1 MELNI
6 PKAALPTPTPG
17 IHQHAE
23 NPTTTRISN
32 LNCDSGRVVQRP
44 PPPPPNALHSEDSN
58 SSSNMVIDE
67 SCNTNH
73 LLPPSSQ
80 PPAAAAE
87 TDTKPATSIHANP
100 IIVEQPQAMNSQLEP
115 DLPPDRPPP
124 EMAEED
130 SAVKLVPPLRLVV
143 PKFKLRVPKEFQ
155 KSVDDA
161 LSSSESE
168 EAEDEEECGG
178 EEDFDKSS
186 DNPNDSTATIESNA
200 DANEQPT
207 AIFNETTPAN
217 SQDRDIERNSATE
230 SATEAGNSQD
240 DVTYESG
247 RESKTP
253 NRTLSQDDDDSLDE
267 PNSNLVRIMQE
278 IERTKKD
285 IKRTKKTSFRNNN
298 NNNNQNKQF
307 AEPRQPTLSQCSIRT
322 ADHNWSPTP
331 PASPNSRWFTPRR
344 STVSQSDDT
353 LHQRLARSEESLLHL
368 PTTSQSEAEDI
379 PAPVVL
385 SAPTSD
391 LSVSPAKSHVTQ
403 ERRDTIGSD
412 MMDIDETIT
421 AQPTQTIYGYVIFW
435 VFFRG
440 GYRRNN
446 SVVVLIKL

>member
-1 MELNI
+1 MDLNI
-6 PKAALPTPTPG
+6 PKAALATPTPG
-17 IHQHAE
+17 IHQPAE

-58 SSSNMVIDE
+58 SSSSNMVIDE

-73 LLPPSSQ
+73 LLPPASQ
-80 PPAAAAE
+80 PPAAAAAE
-87 TDTKPATSIHANP
+87 TDTKPANP

-130 SAVKLVPPLRLVV
+130 SNVKLVPPLRLVV

-186 DNPNDSTATIESNA
+186 DNPNDSTATTESNAA
-200 DANEQPT
+200 DANEQQPT
-207 AIFNETTPAN
+207 AIFNESTPAN

-240 DVTYESG
+240 DNTYESG

-298 NNNNQNKQF
+298 NNNNNNQNKQF

-344 STVSQSDDT
+344 STVSQSDDA
-353 LHQRLARSEESLLHL
+353 LHQRLARSEESLLLL
-368 PTTSQSEAEDI
+368 PTTSQSEAEAEDI

-391 LSVSPAKSHVTQ
+391 LSVSPAKSYVTQ

-421 AQPTQTIYGYVIFW
+421 AQPTQTIYG
-435 VFFRG
+435 
-440 GYRRNN
+440 
-446 SVVVLIKL
+446 